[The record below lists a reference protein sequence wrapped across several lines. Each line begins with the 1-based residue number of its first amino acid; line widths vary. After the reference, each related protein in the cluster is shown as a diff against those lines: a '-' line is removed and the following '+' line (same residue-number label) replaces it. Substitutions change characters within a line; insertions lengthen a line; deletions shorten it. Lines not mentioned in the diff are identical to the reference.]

1 MGAFKTPQSAC
12 TCWVFTSL
20 RALFNTVM
28 LVYTLMSFF
37 MCDGFHSLEIIL
49 KGQKPELKTK
59 QRDSEL
65 TRRFSGLMSLCT
77 MLRPCRY
84 LRALARL
91 YTMALPSLSVYLVE
105 EVIASKRSPPYRTAK
120 EM

>member
-20 RALFNTVM
+20 RALFNTVIS
-28 LVYTLMSFF
+28 VYTLMSFF

-59 QRDSEL
+59 QQ
-65 TRRFSGLMSLCT
+65 RF
-77 MLRPCRY
+77 
-84 LRALARL
+84 
-91 YTMALPSLSVYLVE
+91 
-105 EVIASKRSPPYRTAK
+105 
-120 EM
+120 